1 MTANLLAC
9 ILPWQ
14 ATVFTVVYILG
25 KIKYLYSSVVQIDAN
40 IWFCTVQIWSFS
52 YHTQIS
58 TAGYRFFVVA
68 QLLFTQRYQRID

>member
-9 ILPWQ
+9 ILPRQ

-40 IWFCTVQIWSFS
+40 I
-52 YHTQIS
+52 
-58 TAGYRFFVVA
+58 
-68 QLLFTQRYQRID
+68 